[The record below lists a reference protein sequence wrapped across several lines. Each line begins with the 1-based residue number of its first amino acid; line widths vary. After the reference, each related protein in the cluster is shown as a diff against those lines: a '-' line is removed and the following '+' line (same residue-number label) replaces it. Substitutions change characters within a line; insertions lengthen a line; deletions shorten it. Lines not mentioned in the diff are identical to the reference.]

1 MATEIFVPAVSVAA
15 TEAPSIQTR
24 ADGAPRSPV
33 SSTIGKVCDYF
44 TIMLQTTRSASTSVV
59 KAAWFERDWSV
70 DAQPVGRRLAGS
82 SVCDDF
88 EFELLPLVEGAQAGT
103 LDRADVNEHILA
115 AVIRL
120 NEAEALLAV
129 EPLYSARTH
138 ENVLSLTVHTWALAR
153 EASRAFSRICRF
165 WKNV

>member
-1 MATEIFVPAVSVAA
+1 
-15 TEAPSIQTR
+15 
-24 ADGAPRSPV
+24 
-33 SSTIGKVCDYF
+33 
-44 TIMLQTTRSASTSVV
+44 MLQTTRLASTSVV
-59 KAAWFERDWSV
+59 KAAWFERGWSV
-70 DAQPVGRRLAGS
+70 DAQPVSRRLAGS
-82 SVCDDF
+82 PICDDV

-138 ENVLSLTVHTWALAR
+138 ENILSLAVHR
-153 EASRAFSRICRF
+153 
-165 WKNV
+165 